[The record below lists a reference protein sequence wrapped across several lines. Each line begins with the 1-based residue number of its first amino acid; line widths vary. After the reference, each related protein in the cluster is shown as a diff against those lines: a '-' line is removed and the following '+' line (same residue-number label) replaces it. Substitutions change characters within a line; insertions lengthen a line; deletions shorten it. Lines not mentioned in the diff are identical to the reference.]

1 MQLQE
6 TRQRVVRSMAT
17 VLWTILIF
25 ASSVSCKREP
35 RTTMESDLDLHI
47 EEIGATPSSASGNEV
62 KLRITLT
69 NKSRADSIYV
79 NSRVLLLVGRGC
91 PDSIRDVW
99 LDVRYEANRS
109 PVEFLC
115 AINGGSPTPDQY
127 LALRPGGAIS
137 VERDLRCFPPKQPG
151 PLLVTAHIDVA
162 VPSSILPPGVKAPL
176 LPVKSNQ
183 ILVRTNR

>member
-1 MQLQE
+1 MQPQE
-6 TRQRVVRSMAT
+6 IRPRVVGSMAT

-25 ASSVSCKREP
+25 ASSVSCKKEP

-47 EEIGATPSSASGNEV
+47 EEIGVAQSSAPGNEIKV
-62 KLRITLT
+62 RVTLT

-79 NSRVLLLVGRGC
+79 NGRVLLLVGRGC
-91 PDSIRDVW
+91 PDAIRDVW

-127 LALRPGGAIS
+127 VTLRPGGAVS
-137 VERDLRCFPPKQPG
+137 VERDLRCFPPKQSG
-151 PLLVTAHIDVA
+151 PLLVTAYIDVA
-162 VPSSILPPGVKAPL
+162 IPSSILPPGVKAPL